1 MTVPRW
7 PDRLRDASELRRAAL
22 AAADP
27 AEAVRRHLQYDA
39 GAGEIVAG
47 DARFRLGP
55 ESRVFIVGA
64 GKAGAAMA
72 QAARAILGPW
82 LAAGCVAIP
91 DLPGV
96 DLAPIEL
103 IRAGHP
109 MPDAGSL
116 AAGRRIAE
124 VLAGTHPADVVIA
137 LLSGGGSALL
147 ELPAAGVTLADLQ
160 ATTQAL
166 LRSGAAIGEFNCVRK
181 RLSQIKG
188 GGLARLAAPATVIAL
203 IFSDVVGDP
212 LDVIASGPTVPDASP
227 PGEALAVL
235 ERYGLAQSVPS
246 SVMGSLQS
254 SREAVSLQPVGVQ
267 YPATHNLIIGSNTLA
282 AEAAVE
288 CARALGFNVLL
299 LTSFV
304 EGEAREV
311 GRVVA
316 GLAKGVRRSGH
327 PMPAPACLA
336 LGGETTV
343 AVRGS
348 GTGGRNQ
355 ELALAAAI
363 ALEGWERVLVMT
375 LATDGVDGPT
385 PAAGAIVTGETVARA
400 QALGLSPLAALAAND
415 SYTFFAALG
424 DAIILGPTGTN
435 VNDLTLICVY

>member
-1 MTVPRW
+1 MVPRW
-7 PDRLRDASELRRAAL
+7 ADRLTHALELRRAAL
-22 AAADP
+22 TAADP
-27 AEAVRRHLQYDA
+27 AEAVRQHLQYDA

-47 DARFRLGP
+47 EERIRLGP
-55 ESRVFIVGA
+55 EGRVYVVGA

-72 QAARAILGPW
+72 QAARALLGPR
-82 LAAGCVAIP
+82 LATGCVAVP
-91 DLPGV
+91 DLPGF
-96 DLAPIEL
+96 DLAPVEL

-109 MPDAGSL
+109 MPDPGSL
-116 AAGRRIAE
+116 AAGRRIADL
-124 VLAGTHPADVVIA
+124 LAGTRPFDVVIA

-147 ELPAAGVTLADLQ
+147 ELPANGVTLADLR

-166 LRSGAAIGEFNCVRK
+166 LRSGATIGEFNCVRK

-227 PGEALAVL
+227 PGEALAVI
-235 ERYGLAQSVPS
+235 ERYGLAQSVPA
-246 SVMGSLQS
+246 SVIGSLRS
-254 SREAVSLQPVGVQ
+254 SREAVRLQPVGVQ
-267 YPATHNLIIGSNTLA
+267 YPATYNLIIGSNTLA

-288 CARALGFNVLL
+288 CASALGFGALL

-327 PMPAPACLA
+327 PLPAPACLV

-343 AVRGS
+343 AVCGS
-348 GTGGRNQ
+348 GAGGRNQ

-400 QALGLSPLAALAAND
+400 KALGLSPAAALAAND

-424 DAIILGPTGTN
+424 DAILLGPTGTN